1 MVLYNMTDSSID
13 DDADFD
19 QLHKPTFFALC
30 TVYSG
35 VDSLLNHPF
44 AVSTAVAELHK
55 SGKGPS
61 CAVKASR
68 PGLRG
73 YGQFYAKFSTANNL
87 SIRQAL
93 KDITAHACPAH
104 SGPVSTLR
112 ALGLKTRCVYTGFAA
127 NFAGLLSGDLCQMV
141 AYNYIKTQLDN
152 ASKAAGPD
160 HPLWKRVPVPATSG
174 FIAMSFCAIPC
185 NAAIV
190 VFRHQVRTRLSGM
203 DHSMFNVVTRVI
215 PSMEGGIARVLLRGT
230 LVSSPLNIF
239 SASIGWEAYERSR
252 RYLIEKSGSHSLP
265 ISLISGSWAG
275 AIDVILTRPLS
286 VIMARFQT
294 NARKQGFISCA
305 KELVREE
312 GYGALYKGFTSQMLS
327 NVPRMAVFYGFYSTF
342 VHWAKNASAKP
353 N

>member
-1 MVLYNMTDSSID
+1 MSGMDID
-13 DDADFD
+13 DDADFN

-30 TVYSG
+30 TLYSG
-35 VDSLLNHPF
+35 VDSVLNHPF

-55 SGKGPS
+55 SEGAS
-61 CAVKASR
+61 NAQVRSR
-68 PGLRG
+68 PGIRG

-87 SIRQAL
+87 SFQQAL
-93 KDITAHACPAH
+93 KNITAHACPTHA
-104 SGPVSTLR
+104 GTVSTLR
-112 ALGLKTRCVYTGFAA
+112 SFILKTRCVYTGFGA

-141 AYNYIKTQLDN
+141 AYNYIKTQLDT
-152 ASKAAGPD
+152 ASKAAGPE
-160 HPLWKRVPVPATSG
+160 HPVWTKVPIPAASG

-190 VFRHQVRTRLSGM
+190 VFRHQVRTRLANK
-203 DHSMFNVVTRVI
+203 DHSMFNVLTRVI

-252 RYLIEKSGSHSLP
+252 KFLIEKTGSHSLL

-275 AIDVILTRPLS
+275 GIDVIMTRPLS

-294 NARKQGFISCA
+294 NTRKQSFVSCA
-305 KELVREE
+305 KQIVREE
-312 GYGALYKGFTSQMLS
+312 GYGALYKGFTSQMIS

-342 VHWAKNASAKP
+342 VQWAKNASA
-353 N
+353 NET

>member
-1 MVLYNMTDSSID
+1 MGDNGED
-13 DDADFD
+13 DGGNFD

-35 VDSLLNHPF
+35 IDSLLNHPF

-55 SGKGPS
+55 IEHGSGSSAPNKP
-61 CAVKASR
+61 R
-68 PGLRG
+68 IRG

-87 SIRQAL
+87 SFQQAL
-93 KDITAHACPAH
+93 KDITAHACPTHA
-104 SGPVSTLR
+104 GPVSNLR
-112 ALGLKTRCVYTGFAA
+112 AFILKTRCVYTGFGA
-127 NFAGLLSGDLCQMV
+127 NFTGLLSGDLCQMV
-141 AYNYIKTQLDN
+141 AYNYIKTKLDN
-152 ASKAAGPD
+152 ASRTAGPE
-160 HPLWKRVPVPATSG
+160 HPVWTKVPIPATSG

-190 VFRHQVRTRLSGM
+190 LFRHQVRTRLAGG
-203 DHSMFNVVTRVI
+203 DHSMFNVLTRVI

-239 SASIGWEAYERSR
+239 SASVGWEAYERSR
-252 RYLIEKSGSHSLP
+252 KYLIEKTGSHSLLV
-265 ISLISGSWAG
+265 SLVSGSWAG

-294 NARKQGFISCA
+294 NTKKQGFFSCA
-305 KELVREE
+305 SQILREE
-312 GYGALYKGFTSQMLS
+312 GYGALYKGFTSQMIS

-342 VHWAKNASAKP
+342 VHWAKDASAKER
-353 N
+353 